1 MSVEAFMISL
11 FITMIVGVASG
22 AMWLWAKYCPYHDD
36 IEFQGRC
43 LDEEEAQKKTGEK
56 LDRIMDELERH
67 ITEKYIRPR
76 IRIPS

>member
-43 LDEEEAQKKTGEK
+43 LDEEEAQKKA
-56 LDRIMDELERH
+56 
-67 ITEKYIRPR
+67 
-76 IRIPS
+76 